1 MFVALISFEFP
12 PLTATGGIG
21 SYMYH
26 LATLLTLKGNNVAV
40 FSALPGGKKVEI
52 VTLANCINYRVPAED
67 NERFRENVLPVFE
80 TYMVDH
86 KVDVME
92 SPEVGACALR
102 IKQRFPR
109 LKLVVR
115 MHTPGVLIT
124 KISNSQQPLLQK
136 IRFVVGSLLRGNF
149 DLGYW
154 ATKDKNRNVDVE
166 YQICKSADTLIA
178 PSEALKQWAVNF
190 WDIPAENIKVLPNP
204 FSLQSTLFLLPLTN
218 RPSVISFVG
227 KLSILKGMKALT
239 AAIPLI
245 LAKNKNCKI
254 YLVGRDVVE
263 HGQSMKAYMQRELA
277 AYSSS
282 IIFTGPLNEE
292 GLEKIYAMSQVCV
305 FPSLWENYPTVVLE
319 AMAAGAAVVASN
331 VGGVPELINNGLTG
345 LLFNP
350 GKPAQ
355 IANAVNELLGNET
368 RRMDMVKTARMDLT
382 NSIKEID
389 NKNQLLKIYELH

>member
-1 MFVALISFEFP
+1 MRITLISFEFP
-12 PLTATGGIG
+12 PRTATGGIG
-21 SYMYH
+21 SYMHH
-26 LATLLTLKGNNVAV
+26 LATLLTSKGNNVVV
-40 FSALPGGKKVEI
+40 FSAFPEGKKVEI
-52 VTLANCINYRVPAED
+52 VSLANCINYRVPAAD
-67 NERFRENVLPVFE
+67 NEQFRENVLPVFE
-80 TYMVDH
+80 TYMAEH

-102 IKQRFPR
+102 IKQRFPH

-136 IRFVVGSLLRGNF
+136 IRFVAGSLLRGKF

-154 ATKDKNRNVDVE
+154 ATKDKNRNADVE
-166 YQICKSADTLIA
+166 YQICKCADTLIA
-178 PSEALKQWAVNF
+178 PSKALKQWAVNF
-190 WDIPAENIKVLPNP
+190 WDIPAINIIVLPNA
-204 FSLQSTLFLLPLTN
+204 FSLQNHLFLLPLTN

-254 YLVGRDVVE
+254 YLVGRDVEE
-263 HGQSMKAYMQRELA
+263 HGQSMKAYMERELA
-277 AYSSS
+277 AHRSNVV
-282 IIFTGPLNEE
+282 FTGALNEE
-292 GLEKIYAMSQVCV
+292 SLEEIYAMSQVCV

-319 AMAAGAAVVASN
+319 AMAAGAAVAASN

-345 LLFNP
+345 MLFNP

-355 IANAVNELLGNET
+355 IANTVNWLLANDT
-368 RRMDMVKTARMDLT
+368 KRMDIAKLARMYLANT
-382 NSIKEID
+382 IKDME
-389 NKNQLLKIYELH
+389 NENQLLKIYTAH